1 MEPLRERIKRLLT
14 FATGLFECICFSG
27 VLFGWASLVFVLKK
41 EKYFTDLCD
50 PVQNSSHHGVEN
62 GTMHCDPQDERFTLL
77 FTLGSFMNN
86 FVTLPC
92 GFMFDRFGTMATRFF
107 GIFLYTTATLMI
119 AFSHADTAVLLF
131 PAVCLLAVGGILFL
145 LTNMQV
151 GNLFGRRRSTVITLY
166 NGAFDSSS
174 IVFLVVKVV
183 YEAGLSLRNVFLF
196 ISCLSSIHIART
208 YVLLPRSHIPYPLP
222 DGYTYGMQCEGSGIL
237 TFRQAV
243 ETSSRVESPKEG
255 EGTEGE
261 KDEQRDETEGGKAE
275 GQELPET
282 TEGASLLDPSPKGPE
297 TSEEAIPSFKSC
309 IFSRLFLTH
318 LLWLSIV
325 QLRHYLFIGMLN
337 PLLTLLARSDTQLIS
352 TYTNA
357 FAFTQFFGVF
367 CAPWNGLLLDRHK
380 RKAKPTETASSGS
393 LALQRLIDLKAT
405 VLSLTITVT
414 QCVLFSLSAAIPV
427 LPVQFLT
434 FILQVINR
442 AFLYGGHASFVAI
455 GFPSCHFGKVFGTLM
470 ALSAVFSLLQ
480 YPCFALVKGP
490 LQDDPMYLNIAFV
503 ILVTLAYVHPVN
515 VFLYCRQEMRQR
527 EALKPPQVEVPILEK
542 IDQPRETDI

>member
-174 IVFLVVKVV
+174 IVFLVVK
-183 YEAGLSLRNVFLF
+183 
-196 ISCLSSIHIART
+196 
-208 YVLLPRSHIPYPLP
+208 
-222 DGYTYGMQCEGSGIL
+222 GSGIL

-337 PLLTLLARSDTQLIS
+337 PLLTLLARSDTQLS
-352 TYTNA
+352 TDSRCSPR
-357 FAFTQFFGVF
+357 GRGR
-367 CAPWNGLLLDRHK
+367 PGR
-380 RKAKPTETASSGS
+380 R
-393 LALQRLIDLKAT
+393 
-405 VLSLTITVT
+405 
-414 QCVLFSLSAAIPV
+414 
-427 LPVQFLT
+427 VQP
-434 FILQVINR
+434 R
-442 AFLYGGHASFVAI
+442 